1 MGTLRRLT
9 MVALAG
15 FAFSACTH
23 SDYTPNVIQL
33 TPNGS
38 ASSPASESI
47 ASSFTL
53 FAVEDGYTGPFTADV
68 TVGECWV
75 VQAPVT
81 TGGAWTIV
89 PQGSTCAKLNTEQIR
104 VTDQKGNTATTYI
117 RSTK

>member
-1 MGTLRRLT
+1 

-15 FAFSACTH
+15 FALSACTH

-38 ASSPASESI
+38 KSNPAPESI

-53 FAVEDGYTGPFTADV
+53 LAVEDGYTGSFTAD
-68 TVGECWV
+68 TIVGTCWV
-75 VQAPVT
+75 VQTPVT
-81 TGGAWTIV
+81 TGGAWTVV
-89 PQGSTCAKLNTEQIR
+89 PQGSTCDKLDTEQIR
-104 VTDQKGNTATTYI
+104 VTDQKGNAATTYI